1 MKFNYLD
8 RITMD
13 PEQCGGRPCLR
24 EMRVRVQDVLE
35 MLASGA
41 RQSEI
46 LEDYPYLEKEDILA
60 SLEYAAAKSNHTVL
74 QTR

>member
-1 MKFNYLD
+1 MNFKYID
-8 RITMD
+8 RITIN

-24 EMRVRVQDVLE
+24 GMRIRVQDILE

-41 RQSEI
+41 EAKDI

-60 SLEYAAAKSNHTVL
+60 SLEYAAAKNNHTVL
-74 QTR
+74 QAK

>member
-1 MKFNYLD
+1 MKFIYLD
-8 RITMD
+8 RFTLN

-24 EMRVRVQDVLE
+24 GMRIRVQHVLE

-41 RQSEI
+41 EAKDI

-60 SLEYAAAKSNHTVL
+60 SLEYAVAKSNHTVL
-74 QTR
+74 QAK